1 VGNDLL
7 AEPPRGLSPPAV
19 YASPFEYAVASS
31 WEEAVRLLSQGGEDA
46 KVIAG
51 GQSLVP
57 MMTLRLATP
66 RLLVDVNRASPEQV
80 EQRDGHLVIPALTRH
95 AELERSP
102 VIRRWSPILS
112 EAAGFIGNIR
122 VRHRGTIGGSFA
134 HADPA
139 SELPTVVVAL
149 QGSVVVLGPN
159 GERVIPASE
168 FFVTHFT
175 TALDPGEVVTGVRVP
190 VIEEGRGSAFVELS
204 RRVGDFAL
212 VEAAA
217 LVDIDEGG
225 QCSAVRLALGAVGER
240 PFDASDLASPM
251 IGAVPDEGAAAEI
264 AQAASGAVEPS
275 SGIHGSAEY
284 RRRMAATV
292 AKRALRA
299 AARRAG
305 MTERA
310 AR

>member
-1 VGNDLL
+1 
-7 AEPPRGLSPPAV
+7 V

-31 WEEAVRLLSQGGEDA
+31 WEEAVRLLAEGGDDA

-66 RLLVDVNRASPEQV
+66 RLLVDVNRASPDQV
-80 EQRDGHLVIPALTRH
+80 ELRDRHLVIPALTRH

-102 VIRRWSPILS
+102 VVRRWSPILS

-122 VRHRGTIGGSFA
+122 VRHRGTIGGSLA

-149 QGSVVVLGPN
+149 QGSVTVLGPT
-159 GERVIPASE
+159 GKRAISAPD
-168 FFVTHFT
+168 FFITHFT
-175 TALDPGEVVTGVRVP
+175 TALDPGEVVTGVQVP
-190 VIEEGRGSAFVELS
+190 VIQEGRGWAFVELT

-217 LVDIDEGG
+217 LVDMDEGG
-225 QCSAVRLALGAVGER
+225 TCSAVRLALGAVGER
-240 PFDASDLASPM
+240 PFDASELAAPM
-251 IGAVPDEGAAAEI
+251 IGAAPDERGAAEVAE
-264 AQAASGAVEPS
+264 AASGEVEPS
-275 SGIHGSAEY
+275 SGVHGSAEY
-284 RRRMAATV
+284 RRRMVATV
-292 AKRALRA
+292 AKRALMT

-305 MTERA
+305 TPERGA
-310 AR
+310 G

>member
-1 VGNDLL
+1 
-7 AEPPRGLSPPAV
+7 V
-19 YASPFEYAVASS
+19 YASRFEYAAASS
-31 WEEAVRLLSQGGEDA
+31 WEEAVGLLAEAGDDG

-66 RLLVDVNRASPEQV
+66 RVLVDVNRAGSESI
-80 EQRDGHLVIPALTRH
+80 EQRDGHLRIPALTRH

-102 VIRRWSPILS
+102 LVRQLGPILA

-122 VRHRGTIGGSFA
+122 VRHRGTIGGSLA

-139 SELPTVVVAL
+139 AELPTVVLAL
-149 QGSVVVLGPN
+149 QGSIEVLGPG
-159 GERVIPASE
+159 GEREVSAAD

-175 TALDPGEVVTGVRVP
+175 TALEPGEVVTAVRVP
-190 VIEEGRGSAFVELS
+190 VIQDGRGWAFVELS

-217 LVDIDEGG
+217 LVDLEDDGR
-225 QCSAVRLALGAVGER
+225 CSAVRLALGAVGER
-240 PFDASDLASPM
+240 PFDASDLASPL
-251 IGAVPDEGAAAEI
+251 IGAEPEEHVVAEVGR
-264 AQAASGAVEPS
+264 AASEAVEPS
-275 SGIHGSAEY
+275 DGVHGSAGY
-284 RRRMAATV
+284 RRQMVGIVT
-292 AKRALRA
+292 KRALLA

-305 MTERA
+305 RSKATA
-310 AR
+310 G

>member
-1 VGNDLL
+1 
-7 AEPPRGLSPPAV
+7 V

-31 WEEAVRLLSQGGEDA
+31 WEEAVRLLAEGGDDA

-102 VIRRWSPILS
+102 LVRRWSPILS

-139 SELPTVVVAL
+139 SELPTVVIAL
-149 QGSVVVLGPN
+149 QGSVIVFGPT
-159 GERVIPASE
+159 GEREISAPD
-168 FFVTHFT
+168 FFITHFT
-175 TALDPGEVVTGVRVP
+175 TALDPGEVVTRVRVP
-190 VIEEGRGSAFVELS
+190 VIQEGRGWGFVELA

-212 VEAAA
+212 IEAAA
-217 LVDIDEGG
+217 LIDLEEDGR
-225 QCSAVRLALGAVGER
+225 CSAVRLALGAVGER
-240 PFDASDLASPM
+240 PFDASDLAAPM
-251 IGAVPDEGAAAEI
+251 IGSVPDEGVAAEV
-264 AQAASGAVEPS
+264 AEAASGAVEPS
-275 SGIHGSAEY
+275 SGVHGSAEY
-284 RRRMAATV
+284 RRRMVATV

-305 MTERA
+305 TKRV